1 MDSARYNFQ
10 TDTHT
15 YTPHKAS
22 QSRLVQSCAYVAGA
36 RGQVTQLAY
45 LIAGSALFSFIV
57 LDKQTSIFYP
67 PVDNRPVVSAQLWL
81 VCNRHLLES
90 INPTVRSCLQQAH
103 IFSAKTGFSN
113 SCILSTKGMPPS
125 ETGV

>member
-45 LIAGSALFSFIV
+45 LIAGTALAS
-57 LDKQTSIFYP
+57 LH
-67 PVDNRPVVSAQLWL
+67 
-81 VCNRHLLES
+81 RHLLES

>member
-45 LIAGSALFSFIV
+45 LIAGTALASLQSSFARIY
-57 LDKQTSIFYP
+57 KS
-67 PVDNRPVVSAQLWL
+67 NGSQL
-81 VCNRHLLES
+81 
-90 INPTVRSCLQQAH
+90 PATGAYF
-103 IFSAKTGFSN
+103 FSAKTGFSN

>member
-1 MDSARYNFQ
+1 MDSARYNFH

-15 YTPHKAS
+15 YIPHKAS

-45 LIAGSALFSFIV
+45 LIAGQTNVNFLSSCRQQACCLSTALAS
-57 LDKQTSIFYP
+57 LH
-67 PVDNRPVVSAQLWL
+67 
-81 VCNRHLLES
+81 RHLLES
-90 INPTVRSCLQQAH
+90 INPTVHSCLQQAH
-103 IFSAKTGFSN
+103 IFSAETGFSN